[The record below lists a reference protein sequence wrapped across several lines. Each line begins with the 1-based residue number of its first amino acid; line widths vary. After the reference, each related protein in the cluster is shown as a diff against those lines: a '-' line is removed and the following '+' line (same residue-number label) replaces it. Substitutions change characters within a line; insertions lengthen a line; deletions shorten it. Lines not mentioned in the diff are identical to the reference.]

1 MSEHITTITDDLRI
15 VVTYDEGTDDPRD
28 WTPECDVMQYNV
40 PYRSD
45 ADDFGDCQ
53 TTLGTVFGSVY
64 DSTGD
69 DAKALKVALRYKRFF
84 DVKEDIETSTITG
97 YSQGD
102 WADVVAVV
110 PEGYGTP
117 ANHLRTFRQ
126 WKFGDVYVMT
136 VERLVSYVRVADD
149 GMTPIWGEEHDH
161 WEMVD
166 SLGGIYFT
174 EDFPDDE
181 AVLNEAR
188 EHGWDGL
195 TDEELEALAAEVS
208 A

>member
-1 MSEHITTITDDLRI
+1 MSEHTTDVTDDLRI
-15 VVTYDEGTDDPRD
+15 VLTYDEGTDDPRD
-28 WTPECDVMQYNV
+28 WTTEVDLLQYNV
-40 PYRSD
+40 PWHGS
-45 ADDFGDCQ
+45 ADDLGDCQ
-53 TTLGTVFGSVY
+53 TALGTVFTIVY
-64 DSTGD
+64 GNTGD

-97 YSQGD
+97 YSQSD

-110 PEGYGTP
+110 PEGCGTP
-117 ANHLRTFRQ
+117 ADHIRTFRQ

-136 VERLVSYVRVADD
+136 IQRRVTYVRV
-149 GMTPIWGEEHDH
+149 EEGNSPDWSEQHDH
-161 WEMVD
+161 WEWID

-195 TDEELEALAAEVS
+195 TDEEFEALGIEVS
-208 A
+208 E